1 MLPQSLHHTTK
12 PATADEIAFLCAS
25 VIRGGKKPC
34 VVELA
39 SNTAE
44 ELTADDAPT
53 ITFPLTVALDKI
65 PTLVKFSK
73 VVNVVLLVAV
83 IFPAVIAVVASVAV
97 AAVAAFPVI
106 LPSIGLVTVKFV
118 NVPTLVKLE
127 LITFEASVVPVKVP
141 ASAVEVIVISPLPSK
156 ATPLI
161 FIALSNLVAVAALP
175 VVF

>member
-1 MLPQSLHHTTK
+1 MLPQLLHHTTK
-12 PATADEIAFLCAS
+12 PATFDEIASRCAA
-25 VIRGGKKPC
+25 VIRGGRNPC

-44 ELTADDAPT
+44 ELASDDAPT

-83 IFPAVIAVVASVAV
+83 IFPAVIAVVASI
-97 AAVAAFPVI
+97 AVAAFPVI
-106 LPSIGLVTVKFV
+106 LASIGFVTVKFV

-175 VVF
+175 EIVV